1 MLPLRIALATL
12 MLTLL
17 LPVCAYAHRDH
28 HHPDLPVASL
38 VASTAPWRT
47 ALEDFGRTG
56 DPASL
61 AAAREFERAFV
72 SEASRDVDLLYLAAW
87 TAQADH
93 RFAVAADRAAVLQ
106 SVRPRWASTHLLAAG
121 LALVAGDRA
130 RAGEQCRRLEA
141 VTVAVRLAC
150 RLQAQEQLSAQDFDR
165 YRRALQPVR
174 LQAAGHGADANTGWI
189 ALVLGDAAVRA
200 GLLESAE
207 RQYRQALAAA
217 PSVRARTALA
227 ATLLRRGQPAA
238 VLDLIPAD
246 TPALGLQVKRLVA
259 ARRLGRLADS
269 AAIVAALLQAFDA
282 QAQASDF
289 THGREMAEFYL
300 HVRNAPQPALRAIR
314 GSLELQREPEDLA
327 LWREAQLASA
337 TRQHT
342 QLRLQPGVYS
352 NAQG

>member
-1 MLPLRIALATL
+1 MSPLHLALTTL
-12 MLTLL
+12 ALTLW
-17 LPVCAYAHRDH
+17 LPACAHAHRDH
-28 HHPDLPVASL
+28 HHHATPVASL
-38 VASTAPWRT
+38 TDSAAPWRA
-47 ALEDFGRTG
+47 ALEDFGRAG

-61 AAAREFERAFV
+61 TVAREFEQAFV
-72 SEASRDVDLLYLAAW
+72 AAASRDGDLLYLAAW

-93 RFAVAADRAAVLQ
+93 RFAVAADRAAQLQ
-106 SVRPRWASTHLLAAG
+106 SVRPRWASTHLLSAG

-130 RAGEQCRRLEA
+130 RAGQQCRRLEA
-141 VTVAVRLAC
+141 VAVAVRLAC
-150 RLQAQEQLSAQDFDR
+150 QLQAQQPLSAQDYHR
-165 YRRALQPVR
+165 YRRALQPVQS
-174 LQAAGHGADANTGWI
+174 QAAPAGAEASMGWI

-200 GLLESAE
+200 GLLEPAE
-207 RQYRQALAAA
+207 RQYRLALAAA

-227 ATLLRRGQPAA
+227 ATLLQQDRPAA
-238 VLDLIPAD
+238 VLDLIHAG

-269 AAIVAALLQAFDA
+269 MATVGELLRAFDA
-282 QAQASDF
+282 QAQAGDF
-289 THGREMAEFYL
+289 THGREMAEFHL
-300 HVRNAPQPALRAIR
+300 HVRNAPEAALRAIR

-342 QLRLQPGVYS
+342 QLQLQPGVYS